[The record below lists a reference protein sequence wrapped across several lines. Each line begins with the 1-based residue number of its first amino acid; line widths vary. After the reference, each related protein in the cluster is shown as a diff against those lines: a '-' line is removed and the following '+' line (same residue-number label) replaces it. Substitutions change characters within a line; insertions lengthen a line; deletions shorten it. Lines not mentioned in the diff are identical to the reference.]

1 MSILSE
7 PAEIFFFL
15 FWALMKTYAIL
26 ALAVLA
32 QATGNVCLSR
42 GMRELSSAS
51 SIFALFSQAVGSP
64 AIWIGTALLLLFF
77 FLFAAAL
84 SWADLSFVVPAI
96 SIEVV
101 INVAFAQYFLK
112 EPVSSVRWLGALLIS
127 IGVILVLRT
136 GKQTGKSEIE
146 GAKI

>member
-1 MSILSE
+1 
-7 PAEIFFFL
+7 
-15 FWALMKTYAIL
+15 MKTYAIL
-26 ALAVLA
+26 AFAVLA
-32 QATGNVCLSR
+32 QAIGNVCLSR
-42 GMRELSSAS
+42 GMKELSSAD
-51 SIFALFSQAVGSP
+51 SIFSLFSQAVGSP
-64 AIWIGTALLLLFF
+64 AIWTGTALLLLFF

-136 GKQTGKSEIE
+136 GKQTVKSGME
-146 GAKI
+146 GEKI